1 MPTFRDQRG
10 MVTAEAALVLPLI
23 AGFCLVM
30 IWMLTLGIAQ
40 IRAVDAAR
48 DAARA
53 LARGEDRASALS
65 TAARTAP
72 AGARVSFS
80 ESAGT
85 VTASVS
91 ARVSPPSWLVVPLPS
106 VDVESRSTVEI
117 EPHGDLLP

>member
-1 MPTFRDQRG
+1 MPAFRDQRG

-30 IWMLTLGIAQ
+30 LWMLTLGIAQ

-53 LARGEDRASALS
+53 LARGQGHAAVVSSAMRS
-65 TAARTAP
+65 AP
-72 AGARVSFS
+72 EGARVSFT

-91 ARVSPPSWLVVPLPS
+91 ARISPPSWVLVPLPS
-106 VDVESRSTVEI
+106 VDVESRSTVEV
-117 EPHGDLLP
+117 EPDGDLP

>member
-1 MPTFRDQRG
+1 MPIFRDQRG

-23 AGFCLVM
+23 AAFGLVM
-30 IWMLTLGIAQ
+30 LWMLSLGIAQ

-53 LARGEDRASALS
+53 LARGDDRAAAVSA
-65 TAARTAP
+65 AARSAP
-72 AGARVSFS
+72 AGARVAFS

-91 ARVSPPSWLVVPLPS
+91 AHVSPPSWLVVPLPS
-106 VDVESRSTVEI
+106 VDVESRSTVEV
-117 EPHGDLLP
+117 EPDGDLPR

>member
-1 MPTFRDQRG
+1 MPAFRDQRG

-23 AGFCLVM
+23 AAFCLVM
-30 IWMLTLGIAQ
+30 LWMLTLGIAQ

-53 LARGEDRASALS
+53 LARGQGHAAVVSSAMRS
-65 TAARTAP
+65 AP
-72 AGARVSFS
+72 EGARVSFT

-91 ARVSPPSWLVVPLPS
+91 ARISPPSWVLVPLPS
-106 VDVESRSTVEI
+106 VDVESRSTVEV
-117 EPHGDLLP
+117 EPDGDLP